1 MLISA
6 LLGIMQTEDFGVGEA
21 SLMRITDLQVAE
33 MQRRSRQNGYNDIYA
48 NLQQQMP
55 SAANVLST
63 KRGFMTQPI
72 RSEHF
77 KNSGVSNNAN
87 LQCIHAGGGKWYYL
101 QWCNHKTW
109 DGVTNLWV
117 QTVSGAN
124 YSTGSS
130 IAIIAAYKD
139 WNGKDYIFR
148 NDTFVKPLF
157 YLARG

>member
-1 MLISA
+1 MKRLISIC
-6 LLGIMQTEDFGVGEA
+6 LLVSMVFCSFVYAAGSGDRYQEGYND
-21 SLMRITDLQVAE
+21 
-33 MQRRSRQNGYNDIYA
+33 GYNDIYA

-55 SAANVLST
+55 SAANVLSA

-72 RSEHF
+72 RSERF
-77 KNSGVSNNAN
+77 TYSGASNNAN

-101 QWCNHKTW
+101 QWCNHKSW
-109 DGVTNLWV
+109 DKLTNLWV
-117 QTVSGAN
+117 QTVSGGN
-124 YSTGSS
+124 YTTGSS
-130 IAIIAAYKD
+130 IAIIAAYKE